1 MTRVQLA
8 SLLFA
13 GAGLGIGCAY
23 ALHHALGPAGPE
35 APGLGAAPPTAAPPG
50 DATAGDASSGAPDPG
65 IASDADSGV
74 ADSDADSGAAEPDE
88 PEPGTLAEQ
97 RERLFARMLAQG
109 GVTAEELA
117 KVRAIFEASPY
128 MGQGNP
134 DVSVHPMTRA
144 ECRKIR
150 AESRFVPGDPAL
162 CGGKKW
168 MVPAFDPAAGQTRE
182 TAKVC
187 VDQYE
192 FPNIPCEYPVVHVQA
207 NEAAALCRAVGK
219 RLCDAHEWEGACA
232 GAVRSP
238 EVEYMFGKDRRYSSG
253 MHNLKREIVWAYG
266 PKKDYGLC
274 ATKSFKSKTCPGG
287 GWSKCG
293 SNTYP
298 VGAFPACG
306 SPFGVYD
313 QHGNAAEHMNLPTRP
328 DEMMSAGDKGG
339 LTEMKGSWFIF
350 YHGEPHLDDCRW
362 REPSWHE
369 SKVNDPGSHS
379 NYHLGF
385 RCCKDR

>member
-1 MTRVQLA
+1 VKRAHLA
-8 SLLFA
+8 SLLLA
-13 GAGLGIGCAY
+13 GAVLGIGCAY
-23 ALHHALGPAGPE
+23 ALHRALGPNGGPT
-35 APGLGAAPPTAAPPG
+35 APGLPDTP
-50 DATAGDASSGAPDPG
+50 SSSEPAEAGAPD
-65 IASDADSGV
+65 ASPEDAADSGI
-74 ADSDADSGAAEPDE
+74 AASDSGVDAADSGIAEADD
-88 PEPGTLAEQ
+88 PEPKTLAEQ
-97 RERLFARMLAQG
+97 RERLFSRMLAE
-109 GVTAEELA
+109 GVTPEELA
-117 KVRAIFEASPY
+117 KVRAIFERSPY
-128 MGQGNP
+128 LGQGNP
-134 DVSVHPMTRA
+134 DVAVHPMTRA

-150 AESRFVPGDPAL
+150 AESRFTPGDPAA
-162 CGGKKW
+162 CGGKKH
-168 MVPAFDPAAGQTRE
+168 MVPAFDPSAGQTRE
-182 TAKVC
+182 TSKLC

-192 FPNIPCEYPVVHVQA
+192 FPDIPCEYPVVHVQA

-238 EVEYMFGKDRRYSSG
+238 EVEYLFGKDRRYSSG

-266 PKKDYGLC
+266 SKKDYSLC
-274 ATKSFKSKTCPGG
+274 ATNSTKSKSCPGG
-287 GWSKCG
+287 GWKQCG

-298 VGAFPACG
+298 TGAFPACK

-328 DEMMSAGDKGG
+328 EEMMSAGEKGG

-350 YHGEPHLDDCRW
+350 ARGEPHLDDCRW